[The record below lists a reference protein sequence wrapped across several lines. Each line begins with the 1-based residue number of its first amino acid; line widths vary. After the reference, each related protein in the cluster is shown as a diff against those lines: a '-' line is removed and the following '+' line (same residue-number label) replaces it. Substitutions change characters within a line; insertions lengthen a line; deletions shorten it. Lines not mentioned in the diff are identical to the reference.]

1 MVARRQRYALNA
13 IWDSTTTRQNSQV
26 VKTAGQAS
34 TQKNLEQQ
42 QTESVCSA
50 KKGTYST
57 TIGSNTDVVCTPCAP
72 GKWSNTDGA
81 SSPGDCKECEINYF
95 SADEGRKETCE
106 KCPSDSTTKKK
117 GQTICVKCDAGQYM
131 NTETGDTGASIKSCR
146 AW

>member
-1 MVARRQRYALNA
+1 MGQYNDQTKQPSCKNCGAGKYSKELGA
-13 IWDSTTTRQNSQV
+13 
-26 VKTAGQAS
+26 TADR
-34 TQKNLEQQ
+34 
-42 QTESVCSA
+42 VCLQC

-57 TIGSNTDVVCTPCAP
+57 TIGSNTDDVCTPCAP

-81 SSPGDCKECEINYF
+81 SLPGHCKECEINYF

-106 KCPSDSTTKKK
+106 KCPSDSTTKEK

-131 NTETGDTGASIKSCR
+131 NTETDDTGTSIKSCR

>member
-1 MVARRQRYALNA
+1 MGQYNDQTKQPSCKNCWAGKYSKELGA
-13 IWDSTTTRQNSQV
+13 
-26 VKTAGQAS
+26 TADR
-34 TQKNLEQQ
+34 
-42 QTESVCSA
+42 VCLQC

-57 TIGSNTDVVCTPCAP
+57 TIGSNTDDVCTPCAP

-81 SSPGDCKECEINYF
+81 SRPGDCKECEINYF

-106 KCPSDSTTKKK
+106 KCASDSTTKKK

-131 NTETGDTGASIKSCR
+131 NIETDDTGTSIKICR